1 MASRLSKGLYLVMS
15 ELDHVYLHPHC
26 TDQVGCQESGKD
38 LPGCKLLGNVDL
50 RPDGNHGYY
59 RHPDGRWA
67 PIPWDNDMMFVPRQ
81 HQPGYIDAIC
91 CLRHP
96 AIALAYRNRAREIQ
110 DLFAS
115 DKSERGGQVGQL
127 KADLGTALTPKKF
140 SVDWPRLDEA
150 RWNYHPRMN
159 PRGAFYAKVYEGGY
173 FGGQWKRTLVTT
185 VGVP

>member
-1 MASRLSKGLYLVMS
+1 M
-15 ELDHVYLHPHC
+15 YLHPHC

-159 PRGAFYAKVYEGGY
+159 PRGVFYAKVYEGGY